1 MYIFNSSWYK
11 TEAPIFPFP
20 FSLHTCEFVSPD
32 PITSDYNTGVA
43 ANLLQTL
50 LAEFR
55 DQEDG
60 AGERETCIAHRG
72 VDRSGLSF
80 GANPGGIFD
89 NPLFF
94 HCVYRLVWCHE
105 EEINHG

>member
-1 MYIFNSSWYK
+1 MVESDFVPPSFS
-11 TEAPIFPFP
+11 FP
-20 FSLHTCEFVSPD
+20 L
-32 PITSDYNTGVA
+32 I
-43 ANLLQTL
+43 LTL

-80 GANPGGIFD
+80 GANPGAIFD
-89 NPLFF
+89 NPPLFIVCAASSGAMKKTSF
-94 HCVYRLVWCHE
+94 VVLGYSGRAGVDTA
-105 EEINHG
+105 